1 MTQKKPSKIL
11 LYGGKSTA
19 LIVTEMLKEKKIPVN
34 FIYDSYLKKPFF
46 KTSAKFSNKK
56 EILLNEFIKKSNFFF
71 VCIGMYDGELREY
84 ISNFFLEKKLKPFS
98 ITSKRSYIDKSSNCG
113 HGLLAMPN
121 SVVHKKA
128 IIGNN
133 CLLNVNSVIDHETII
148 GNGVHIM
155 GSAYIA
161 GRVKIEDYASIGAN
175 ATILPDLTVGKRAI
189 VGAGAVVTKNVKPG
203 EIVAGNPARFLKK
216 NKISYNF
223 DV

>member
-1 MTQKKPSKIL
+1 MTQKKPTKVL

-19 LIVTEMLKEKKIPVN
+19 LIVTEMLREKKIPVK
-34 FIYDSYLKKPFF
+34 FIYDRYLKKPFF
-46 KTSAKFSNKK
+46 KNDAKFSNKK
-56 EILLNEFIKKSNFFF
+56 NILLNDFVKKSNFFF

-84 ISNFFLEKKLKPFS
+84 ISNFFLKKKLKPFS
-98 ITSKRSYIDKSSNCG
+98 IISKHSHIDKSSDYG
-113 HGLLAMPN
+113 HGLLAMPS

-128 IIGNN
+128 IIGSN
-133 CLLNVNSVIDHETII
+133 CLLNVNSVIDHEAIV

-161 GRVKIEDYASIGAN
+161 GRVKIGDYASIGAN
-175 ATILPDLTVGKRAI
+175 ATILPDLTIGKRAI
-189 VGAGAVVTKNVKPG
+189 VGAGAVVTKNVKAD
-203 EIVAGNPARFLKK
+203 EVVAGNPARFLKK